1 MFTAYAQLLKIVA
14 ILAIVAVIAGGLY
27 YVTNLKA
34 ALAVSQIN
42 EQVLKDSV
50 ASQNA
55 LIESIK
61 ADVAAIQNIN
71 KQLNDQ
77 VARQQAEVQQLTDKF
92 NVNARGEARD
102 FGAIA
107 SAKPKLI
114 EKLINRGTVNAMR
127 CLEIASGAELTEK
140 ELNAKI
146 SSEINREC
154 PSIANPNYV
163 SVTP

>member
-61 ADVAAIQNIN
+61 ADVATIQNIN
-71 KQLNDQ
+71 KELTDQ
-77 VARQQAEVQQLTDKF
+77 ISQQRAEVQELTDKF
-92 NVNARGEARD
+92 NVNAKGEARD

-107 SAKPKLI
+107 NAKPGLI
-114 EKLINRGTVNAMR
+114 EILVNRGTENAMR
-127 CLEIASGAELTEK
+127 CLAIATGAKLTEK
-140 ELNAKI
+140 ELNAKT

-163 SVTP
+163 PVTP

>member
-61 ADVAAIQNIN
+61 ADVATIQNIN
-71 KQLNDQ
+71 KELTDQ
-77 VARQQAEVQQLTDKF
+77 ISQQRAEVQELTDKF
-92 NVNARGEARD
+92 NVNAKGEARD

-107 SAKPKLI
+107 NAKPGLI
-114 EKLINRGTVNAMR
+114 
-127 CLEIASGAELTEK
+127 
-140 ELNAKI
+140 
-146 SSEINREC
+146 
-154 PSIANPNYV
+154 
-163 SVTP
+163 